1 MSNLGLAVGKL
12 GMAQQQRQGNK
23 TAIPSIGNESQ
34 QTIWDAL
41 RAITQPIQA
50 VGRDTKTS

>member
-23 TAIPSIGNESQ
+23 TAIPAIGNESQ
-34 QTIWDAL
+34 QTI
-41 RAITQPIQA
+41 
-50 VGRDTKTS
+50 